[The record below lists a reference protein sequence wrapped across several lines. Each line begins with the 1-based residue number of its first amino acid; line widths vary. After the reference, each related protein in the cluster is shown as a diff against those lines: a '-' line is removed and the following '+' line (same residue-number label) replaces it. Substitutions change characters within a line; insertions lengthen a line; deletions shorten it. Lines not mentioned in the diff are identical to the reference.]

1 MKIYEKYEGFIF
13 DLDGTIYVEDAL
25 INGAAET
32 VNFLLERNKPLVFV
46 SNKTTG
52 SARDYYDFLKNAG
65 LNISAEMIITATE
78 TVKNHLLENFP
89 DEPFFALGEKKF
101 IDELVSAGLIYDEN
115 PARIKTVIVTLDR
128 TLTFEK
134 LETAKEAL
142 ENGARFF
149 AANIDNTCP
158 VKKGEILDAG
168 STIAALEK
176 STHKKLE
183 LNFGKPSKFIIEA
196 IKSKMPVPL
205 NKCLLTGDRLE
216 TDIKMAND
224 FHIDSALVQTGVQ
237 KFVNGVFAS
246 PDYKIENIGKL
257 ITEEIR

>member
-1 MKIYEKYEGFIF
+1 MKLHEKYQGFIF

-25 INGAAET
+25 IEGAAET
-32 VNFLLERNKPLVFV
+32 VNFLAEKNKPFVFV

-52 SARDYYDFLKNAG
+52 SAREYYEFLKNSG
-65 LNISAEMIITATE
+65 INITENTIITATE
-78 TVKNHLLENFP
+78 TVKKFLLENLP
-89 DEPFFALGEKKF
+89 SEPFFALGEKNF
-101 IDELVSAGLIYDEN
+101 VDELVASGLQYSEN
-115 PARIKTVIVTLDR
+115 PAKIGVVIVTLDR

-149 AANIDNTCP
+149 AANIDSTCP

-176 STHKKLE
+176 STQKKLE
-183 LNFGKPSKFIIEA
+183 LNFGKPSEFIIEA
-196 IKSKMPVPL
+196 IKTKLKAPL
-205 NKCLLTGDRLE
+205 NKCLIVGDRLE

-224 FHIDSALVQTGVQ
+224 FGIDSALVSTGVN
-237 KFVNGVFAS
+237 KFVNGITAK
-246 PDYKIENIGKL
+246 PTYKLKSIREL
-257 ITEEIR
+257 LTEEA